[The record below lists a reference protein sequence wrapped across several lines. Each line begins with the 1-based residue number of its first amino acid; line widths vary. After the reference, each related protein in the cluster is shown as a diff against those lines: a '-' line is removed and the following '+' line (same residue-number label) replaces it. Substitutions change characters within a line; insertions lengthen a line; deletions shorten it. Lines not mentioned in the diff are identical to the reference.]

1 MSIAAKLIID
11 FIAEDSDKS
20 DYKILEDFMVNKLS
34 AWDKRSVNEILESDL
49 HTGRLRDDWIEACE
63 SKTPE
68 QFLEYASWFVSDEF
82 GYEFDPDNHDSEEL
96 TDFATQ
102 YMNSFNTFEMAEQAA
117 TLLDL
122 NEYLYQRIWFTFMD
136 DHDIPD
142 DFENTAYGND
152 AAPSISHKSGRIMV
166 WFHDQDTWDDI
177 GWHDELKKYQVHYHP
192 TEQAYGEYGEG
203 YTNKSVNTWAE
214 VLEIIEEWRATQ
226 TKDEPQTYKDSFEG
240 DQCPE
245 CGEFSVSGEVFR
257 ATGAKLDSG
266 YQPSVGETLKFISM
280 ECSECDFDQYS

>member
-1 MSIAAKLIID
+1 MSLAAKFIIE
-11 FIAEDSDKS
+11 FIADKTDSD
-20 DYKILEDFMVNKLS
+20 LENFIVNKLS
-34 AWDKRSVNEILESDL
+34 AWEKRSVNDILETDL
-49 HTGRLRDDWIEACE
+49 HINRLREDFLDAKEAKKR
-63 SKTPE
+63 SIKGIVTIP
-68 QFLEYASWFVSDEF
+68 A
-82 GYEFDPDNHDSEEL
+82 DP
-96 TDFATQ
+96 
-102 YMNSFNTFEMAEQAA
+102 FEMAEQAA
-117 TLLDL
+117 TLFDL
-122 NEYLYQRIWFTFMD
+122 NEYIYQRIWLTFMD

-142 DFENTAYGND
+142 DFEDTAYSND
-152 AAPSISHKSGRIMV
+152 AAPSISHTSGRIMV
-166 WFHDQDTWDDI
+166 WFHDRDTWDDI

-192 TEQAYGEYGEG
+192 TEHVYGETDEE

-214 VLEIIEEWRATQ
+214 VLEIIEEWRKTQ
-226 TKDEPQTYKDSFEG
+226 TEDEPQTYKDSFEG

>member
-1 MSIAAKLIID
+1 MSVAAKLIID

-20 DYKILEDFMVNKLS
+20 DYKNLEDFMVNKLS
-34 AWDKRSVNEILESDL
+34 AWDKRSANEILESDL

-122 NEYLYQRIWFTFMD
+122 NEYIYQRIWFTFMD

-203 YTNKSVNTWAE
+203 YTNKSVNSWAE

-226 TKDEPQTYKDSFEG
+226 NRFE
-240 DQCPE
+240 
-245 CGEFSVSGEVFR
+245 SIVK
-257 ATGAKLDSG
+257 KL
-266 YQPSVGETLKFISM
+266 KWFIKG
-280 ECSECDFDQYS
+280 

>member
-11 FIAEDSDKS
+11 FIADETDFN
-20 DYKILEDFMVNKLS
+20 LENFVVNKLS

-68 QFLEYASWFVSDEF
+68 QFLEYATWFA
-82 GYEFDPDNHDSEEL
+82 SEEL
-96 TDFATQ
+96 DEDLDQDNYDSEALREFSIQ
-102 YMNSFNTFEMAEQAA
+102 WMNSFNTFEMAEQAA

-122 NEYLYQRIWFTFMD
+122 NEYIYQRIWFTFMD

-152 AAPSISHKSGRIMV
+152 AAPSISHTSGRIMV

-226 TKDEPQTYKDSFEG
+226 NRFE
-240 DQCPE
+240 
-245 CGEFSVSGEVFR
+245 SIVK
-257 ATGAKLDSG
+257 KLKWLIKG
-266 YQPSVGETLKFISM
+266 
-280 ECSECDFDQYS
+280 

>member
-20 DYKILEDFMVNKLS
+20 DYKNLEDFMVNKLS
-34 AWDKRSVNEILESDL
+34 AWDKRSANEILESDL

-68 QFLEYASWFVSDEF
+68 QFLEYATWFASEELDEDL
-82 GYEFDPDNHDSEEL
+82 DPDNYDSEALRE
-96 TDFATQ
+96 FSIQ
-102 YMNSFNTFEMAEQAA
+102 WMNSFNTFEMAEQAA

-122 NEYLYQRIWFTFMD
+122 NEYIYQRIWFTFMD

-226 TKDEPQTYKDSFEG
+226 NRFE
-240 DQCPE
+240 
-245 CGEFSVSGEVFR
+245 SIVK
-257 ATGAKLDSG
+257 KL
-266 YQPSVGETLKFISM
+266 KWFIKG
-280 ECSECDFDQYS
+280 